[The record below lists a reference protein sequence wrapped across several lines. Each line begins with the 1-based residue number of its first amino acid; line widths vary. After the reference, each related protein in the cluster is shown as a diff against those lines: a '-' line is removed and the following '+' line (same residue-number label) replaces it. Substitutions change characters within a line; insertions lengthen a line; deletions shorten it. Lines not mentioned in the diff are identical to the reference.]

1 MFLKSLLSNLYSPM
15 EGSGKL
21 FGPVT
26 GMLHCLQSYQLV
38 LVSERTASFVRLRIP
53 PQHWQEGGGGKG
65 EGEGMGRRSIS
76 WSLPPSPPHGSRH
89 IVRFPLGASQ
99 PGPTHSQTHN
109 THNRLCQ
116 FVLGEKT
123 GSQTFFI
130 VVVVVTKPR
139 KPRQK

>member
-26 GMLHCLQSYQLV
+26 GMLHSLQSYQLV
-38 LVSERTASFVRLRIP
+38 LVSKRTSSFVRPTSAQAGR
-53 PQHWQEGGGGKG
+53 GGDG
-65 EGEGMGRRSIS
+65 EVYQ
-76 WSLPPSPPHGSRH
+76 LVPPPSSTWLPAFCQIPTWRKPARPHTLTDTQQVVSICIGRE
-89 IVRFPLGASQ
+89 
-99 PGPTHSQTHN
+99 
-109 THNRLCQ
+109 NRVTD
-116 FVLGEKT
+116 F
-123 GSQTFFI
+123 SI